1 VIRSGCSAPLSGVVI
16 DRGRRPG
23 RVGGDVVLSD
33 LSDQRVAHEDVVD
46 QFLASPIDAAEA
58 LGFGDAWGQIHSR
71 CRSPWSGW
79 LRPRVPI
86 SDPVG
91 PLRIWVVAAS
101 TSSLRSPSTITDV
114 WLSLSSLFR
123 RAVAVARTVT
133 ASAARRYRA

>member
-1 VIRSGCSAPLSGVVI
+1 MRAQ
-16 DRGRRPG
+16 
-23 RVGGDVVLSD
+23 GGDQIRVLRAS
-33 LSDQRVAHEDVVD
+33 SQRVAHEDVVD

-58 LGFGDAWGQIHSR
+58 LGFGDAWGQIPQPLSVAVVGLVEAA
-71 CRSPWSGW
+71 SF
-79 LRPRVPI
+79 

-133 ASAARRYRA
+133 ARRHGGTGRRHRTGRARPRRGG